1 MHASASSE
9 EIFHPVHINA
19 NDHRLAR
26 YVFETNNQV
35 DGTVRKYCIYAEPD
49 EYCKTLLRI
58 TNIGHGGRI
67 FYIKLQQNNHT
78 TKYVKTSNLWKFQDV
93 QWPKPDP
100 ELKYADHHVYQ
111 GRFVS
116 ADLTFCTPPRQ
127 SSIPLDDEGWGWH
140 NAMTPWL
147 SSQTAKTAFRKECA
161 HNDME
166 VYRIRESIKANK
178 VLCYCNDDAVVI
190 ATDKKQTQGA
200 TLGCEDRV
208 CKFQTFVFDP
218 LHAPPSTKANIT
230 PAEAQEQLEAASNK
244 PSGATRK
251 RRKSIKHKIL
261 SRGWKKSSTFRKQY

>member
-1 MHASASSE
+1 M
-9 EIFHPVHINA
+9 HINA

-26 YVFETNNQV
+26 YVFETKNQV

-49 EYCKTLLRI
+49 EYCKTSIRI
-58 TNIGHGGRI
+58 TNSGHGGRT
-67 FYIKLQQNNHT
+67 FYIKLLQPDHT

-111 GRFVS
+111 GQFIS
-116 ADLTFCTPPRQ
+116 ADVVSCTPPRQ
-127 SSIPLDDEGWGWH
+127 SSIPEGDEGWGWH
-140 NAMTPWL
+140 NATNPLL
-147 SSQTAKTAFRKECA
+147 SSLLAKTVFKQEWAR
-161 HNDME
+161 NDME

-178 VLCYCNDDAVVI
+178 VLCYCNDVAVVI
-190 ATDKKQTQGA
+190 ATDMKQSKGA

-230 PAEAQEQLEAASNK
+230 PAEAKEQLEAASNK
-244 PSGATRK
+244 TSGATRK

-261 SRGWKKSSTFRKQY
+261 SRGWKKTSTFRKQY